1 MFKWRYALVGW
12 LAWRIGKRVLRRKLR
27 IAR

>member
-12 LAWRIGKRVLRRKLR
+12 FAWKIGKRVLRRKLR

>member
-12 LAWRIGKRVLRRKLR
+12 LAWKIGKRALRRKLR